1 MNTIGWRGGTRG
13 VVQVMV
19 GREQWWWWWWVGEVC
34 LMGKNVEKVV
44 WQSRDQTDYLL
55 LARTTLK
62 DLMLPVS
69 SMFKKCSQRF
79 VFFFHFLCASEKC
92 NVHGWILDWMLS
104 NPQLKMRIRKQRM
117 LSIFYYNSLLFF
129 IAFIQMTYVRVT
141 EHTKLKEGCVLSCT
155 WVRDQKSLTDA
166 SP

>member
-62 DLMLPVS
+62 DLMLTVS

-79 VFFFHFLCASEKC
+79 VFFFIFFVPVKNAMFMVGFWTECL
-92 NVHGWILDWMLS
+92 VILNWKWELE
-104 NPQLKMRIRKQRM
+104 NRECYPYFTI
-117 LSIFYYNSLLFF
+117 SLLFF

>member
-1 MNTIGWRGGTRG
+1 MHTISWRGGTRG

-19 GREQWWWWWWVGEVC
+19 GRDQWCWWWWVEVC
-34 LMGKNVEKVV
+34 LMGENVEKVA

-62 DLMLPVS
+62 DLMLTVS
-69 SMFKKCSQRF
+69 SMFKKYSQRF
-79 VFFFHFLCASEKC
+79 FFFPFSLCQWKC
-92 NVHGWILDWMLS
+92 NIHGWVLDWMLS
-104 NPQLKMRIRKQRM
+104 NSQLKMRIRKERM

-141 EHTKLKEGCVLSCT
+141 EHTKLKEGCVLSCA
-155 WVRDQKSLTDA
+155 WVQGQKSLTA
-166 SP
+166 VSP